1 MAGYHCGGGFF
12 RAAYSGET
20 LFIKSIPTS
29 PNSTSTSSSPSS
41 VISSKSRMNH
51 QSSSSTTIVTNFKQT
66 LIDSILVLEYNEL
79 NIEYWKLW
87 IRQWWKNYSETEIDA
102 TKQERS
108 PRTWE
113 QMQRLH
119 TKEPWIKRKGRNV
132 CYVIELLKR
141 IPEEK
146 YCNPAICRIL
156 ITSCNYQCYDTM
168 AHLRLKDQSGVF

>member
-1 MAGYHCGGGFF
+1 MLALQC
-12 RAAYSGET
+12 RATFKKRSLFCRAKCWDNLKENWMIDVDLKDHTQQET

-29 PNSTSTSSSPSS
+29 PSSTSTSSSSAS
-41 VISSKSRMNH
+41 VISSKGRMNH

-79 NIEYWKLW
+79 NIEYWRLW

-102 TKQERS
+102 TKQESS

-119 TKEPWIKRKGRNV
+119 TEEPWIKRKR
-132 CYVIELLKR
+132 
-141 IPEEK
+141 
-146 YCNPAICRIL
+146 
-156 ITSCNYQCYDTM
+156 
-168 AHLRLKDQSGVF
+168 